1 MKIYVSASSITRKY
15 KSKVV
20 QGMGSFREHP
30 NGVRVL
36 QSKTSSDTAVL
47 PVPIFKLFSF
57 NVALM

>member
-47 PVPIFKLFSF
+47 PV
-57 NVALM
+57 